1 MFKKTHSASLPY
13 NHSVNTVQAAF
24 TMESEE
30 FKAKYGVTKPPLDT
44 TELVFHCQLGRRGAA
59 ATSKAYELGYLN
71 ARNYTGA
78 YKEWSEKEGK

>member
-59 ATSKAYELGYLN
+59 ATSKAYELGYL
-71 ARNYTGA
+71 
-78 YKEWSEKEGK
+78 K